1 MRTATAIYHKSLN
14 DSRRS
19 LLGWVIGCA
28 FIGMAYASAYPSQ
41 KNNLGN
47 IPDNLRDAMNI
58 DNSAAGYLN
67 AAEFGLVLPLLLLI
81 YAIAAGHRATAGDEE
96 SGQLD
101 LLLAHPITRGQL
113 MLQRFANLV
122 TGAFV
127 ISFVVW
133 LVLLAVRGN
142 AELTTISPAQFLA
155 QCLAL
160 ALLASTFGALAMAL
174 GAATGRRS
182 VVLAGSAAVAVI
194 TYALST
200 LAEPIDAEWLAYL
213 SPFHYYIGGEPLR
226 NGFQWGDYGV
236 LVLLSAVCL
245 AVGLNRLNRRD
256 INS

>member
-1 MRTATAIYHKSLN
+1 MSTATAIYQKSLS

-19 LLGWVIGCA
+19 LVGWVIGCA
-28 FIGMAYASAYPSQ
+28 FMGMAYASAYPSQ
-41 KNNLGN
+41 KNNLDN
-47 IPDNLRDAMNI
+47 IPQNLRDSMNI

-96 SGQLD
+96 AGQLD
-101 LLLAHPITRGQL
+101 LVLAHPVTRTQL

-133 LVLLAVRGN
+133 LALLAVRGN
-142 AELTTISPAQFLA
+142 AELTSISPAQFLA
-155 QCLAL
+155 QCLGL
-160 ALLASTFGALAMAL
+160 ALLASTFGALAVAL
-174 GAATGRRS
+174 GAATGRRT
-182 VVLAGSAAVAVI
+182 VVLAGTAAVAVV
-194 TYALST
+194 TYALHT
-200 LAEPIDAEWLAYL
+200 MAEPVGADWLAYL

-226 NGFQWGDYGV
+226 NGFQWTDYGV
-236 LVLLSAVCL
+236 LVVLTAVCL
-245 AVGLNRLNRRD
+245 AVGASRFNRRD

>member
-1 MRTATAIYHKSLN
+1 MRTATAVYRKSLS

-19 LLGWVIGCA
+19 LLGWVIGSA
-28 FIGMAYASAYPSQ
+28 FIGLAYASAYPSQ

-47 IPDNLRDAMNI
+47 IPDSLRDSMNV

-96 SGQLD
+96 TGQLD
-101 LLLAHPITRGQL
+101 LLLAHPITRTKF

-133 LVLLAVRGN
+133 LALLAVRSS
-142 AELTTISPAQFLA
+142 AELTSISPVQFLA

-160 ALLASTFGALAMAL
+160 ALLAGTFGALALAL
-174 GAATGRRS
+174 GAAFGRRS
-182 VVLAGSAAVAVI
+182 VVLAGAAGVAVV
-194 TYALST
+194 TYAFHT
-200 LAEPIDAEWLAYL
+200 MAEPIGAEWLAYL
-213 SPFHYYIGGEPLR
+213 SPFHYYIGGQPLR
-226 NGFQWGDYGV
+226 HGFQWADYGV
-236 LVLLSAVCL
+236 LVLLTAVCL
-245 AVGLNRLNRRD
+245 AVGLARFDRRD